1 MAGFRPKKLKDAR
14 QEGRPMALEPNPN
27 IFANNPLDRVSD
39 KRTDEAWLKEKMD
52 DPESRYVPFYNLQ
65 PFVLPEVAPGD
76 GKDIGWLPPQMVKP
90 LMTSNSV
97 TVLLG
102 INKRG
107 RALFATDLSAGE
119 NPEQTAFK
127 GMGEFEDLRG
137 LAMKGEITPG
147 ELAIMAQGKSM
158 IDWHLRHGFCAN
170 CGYPTDMM
178 EAGYKRVCPDC
189 KAEHFPRTDPVVI
202 MLATR
207 GDKALLGR
215 QPMFPRGM
223 FSSLAGFI
231 EPGESIEEAVAR
243 EMMEEA
249 GIQVRN
255 VRYHS
260 TQPWPY
266 PSQLMI
272 GCHAEAETEEVT
284 VDGIELEEARWFSR
298 DELRA
303 VLAGENKGFWVPPAF
318 AIAHQLIRHW
328 VDQG

>member
-1 MAGFRPKKLKDAR
+1 
-14 QEGRPMALEPNPN
+14 MALEPNPN

-39 KRTDEAWLKEKMD
+39 KRTDDEWLKGKME
-52 DPESRYVPFYNLQ
+52 DPESRYVPFYKLM
-65 PFVLPEVAPGD
+65 PFVLPEAAPSE
-76 GKDIGWLPPQMVKP
+76 GKDIAWMPPEMVKP
-90 LMTSNSV
+90 LMNPAST

-107 RALFATDLSAGE
+107 RALFATDVTFGE
-119 NPEQTAFK
+119 NPENGPLK

-137 LAMKGEITPG
+137 LAMKGEITSG

-158 IDWHLRHGFCAN
+158 IDWHLRHGYCSA
-170 CGYPTDMM
+170 CGHPSRMA
-178 EAGYKRVCPDC
+178 EAGYKRVCPEC
-189 KAEHFPRTDPVVI
+189 GAEHFPRTDPVAI

-207 GDKALLGR
+207 GDMALLGR
-215 QPMFPRGM
+215 QPMFPKGM

-249 GIQVRN
+249 GVAVHN

-272 GCHAEAETEEVT
+272 GCHCEAETEEIT
-284 VDGIELEEARWFSR
+284 VDGVELDEARWFSR
-298 DELRA
+298 DDLRA
-303 VLAGENKGFWVPPAF
+303 VLAGEDKGFWVPPPF
-318 AIAHQLIRHW
+318 AIAHQLIKSW
-328 VDQG
+328 VAEG